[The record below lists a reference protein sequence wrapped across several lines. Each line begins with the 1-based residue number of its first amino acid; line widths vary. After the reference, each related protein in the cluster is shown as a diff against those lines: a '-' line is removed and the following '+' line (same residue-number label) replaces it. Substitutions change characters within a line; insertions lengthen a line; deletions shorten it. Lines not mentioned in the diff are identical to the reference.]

1 MLLNTHTKLTF
12 QLSILENDHVFNVM
26 NIKLVVK
33 DISKDLTP
41 DGNVRENVIKDH
53 LQSVNPQMVV
63 LLTCYSR
70 FANFKTMFERNGI
83 FAKMKLSRELCILS
97 NGHFITLNE
106 QQADFIDRMAK
117 EENIEKDVEIVGAVG
132 SGKTILGEQVVIM
145 KLNHYKEKYHVLPME
160 CKQKFR
166 VIFLDCSTHP
176 CGINASFDTALMKHW
191 QNEVTKV
198 IGHECTLEFISLKFG
213 FDFIAADTK
222 WRDYR

>member
-1 MLLNTHTKLTF
+1 
-12 QLSILENDHVFNVM
+12 M
-26 NIKLVVK
+26 NIKLVVQ

-41 DGNVRENVIKDH
+41 DGNVRETVIKDH

-97 NGHFITLNE
+97 NGHFITLNKE
-106 QQADFIDRMAK
+106 QADFIDKMAK
-117 EENIEKDVEIVGAVG
+117 EENIEKNVEIFGSVG

-145 KLNHYKEKYHVLPME
+145 KLNHYKEKYHVLPMD

-166 VIFLDCSTHP
+166 VIFLDCSTYAY
-176 CGINASFDTALMKHW
+176 GINTSIDTALIKHW

-198 IGHECTLEFISLKFG
+198 MEQECTLEVISLKFG
-213 FDFIAADTK
+213 FDFIAADPK

>member
-1 MLLNTHTKLTF
+1 MLLNTHTKFTF
-12 QLSILENDHVFNVM
+12 QLSILENDHVFNLR
-26 NIKLVVK
+26 NIKLVVH

-70 FANFKTMFERNGI
+70 FTNFKTMFERNGV

-106 QQADFIDRMAK
+106 EQADFIDKMAK

-145 KLNHYKEKYHVLPME
+145 KLNHYKEKYHVLPMD

-166 VIFLDCSTHP
+166 VIFLDFSTYAY
-176 CGINASFDTALMKHW
+176 GRNTSNDTALIKHW

-198 IGHECTLEFISLKFG
+198 VGHECTLEVISLKFG
-213 FDFIAADTK
+213 FDFIAANPK